1 MLGEICYWIFNMS
14 IIASFMGLIILLIR
28 KIKFIPHR
36 VTVLLWLI
44 PFIRMTVP
52 VGINSPYSLMSLISK
67 FTTRTVTVFQPAD
80 DLAFSFTN
88 SVMAANSYDPI
99 TYKVNILE
107 KVFAV
112 AGMVWAVVAL
122 AIHNCFGRRLR

>member
-1 MLGEICYWIFNMS
+1 MLGEICYWILNMS

-28 KIKFIPHR
+28 RIKFIPHR
-36 VTVLLWLI
+36 VTVFLWLI

-52 VGINSPYSLMSLISK
+52 FGINSPYSLMSLISK

-88 SVMAANSYDPI
+88 SVMADRKEFWSRIILHQSHSPI
-99 TYKVNILE
+99 LHGCYKS
-107 KVFAV
+107 KD
-112 AGMVWAVVAL
+112 
-122 AIHNCFGRRLR
+122 R